1 MKRVSLDFDWPLHK
15 VWKGYINPHRGPVEC
30 TLCGGSGLNAQT
42 KAIADSFYDFANKG
56 CAWNDK
62 ITQDEVQALVDKG
75 RLKDF
80 THTWT
85 LGEGWKPKKWQTKG
99 FRCPTCDVSVPQL
112 SFEHYSCVCTCTGT
126 STECVLMEGDD
137 PRLHVPSAE
146 EVNAKQYRGFIHDAI
161 NRWILVE
168 VRAKRLGVYGK
179 CLKCRGKGS
188 KFPAHTPHRPFNSWR
203 EYEPPAGVGYQL
215 WETCSEGSPIS
226 PVFPSAEL
234 LAIWCETGA
243 SIFADEKMSR
253 EQWFEMFTGKK
264 DLDTGSLLVLLPGYF
279 GALANA
285 PA

>member
-1 MKRVSLDFDWPLHK
+1 MGHMTMKRVSLDFTWPLHK

-42 KAIADSFYDFANKG
+42 KAIEDSFYNFGNRG
-56 CAWNDK
+56 RAWHDK
-62 ITQDEVQALVDKG
+62 ITQDEVQALVYEG
-75 RLKDF
+75 RLMDF

-85 LGEGWKPKKWQTKG
+85 PGEGWKRRTDG
-99 FRCPTCDVSVPQL
+99 
-112 SFEHYSCVCTCTGT
+112 YI
-126 STECVLMEGDD
+126 
-137 PRLHVPSAE
+137 PSAE
-146 EVNAKQYRGFIHDAI
+146 EVNANQRGLCSHDAI
-161 NRWILVE
+161 NRWILVK

-203 EYEPPAGVGYQL
+203 EYEPPSGVGYQL
-215 WETCSEGSPIS
+215 WETCSEGSPTS

-234 LAIWCETGA
+234 LAVWCETGA

-253 EQWFEMFTGKK
+253 QQWFEMFTGKK
-264 DLDTGSLLVLLPGYF
+264 DLDTGSLLVSLPGYF

-285 PA
+285 PV